1 MHKALKTTAQYTYNF
16 VMGFVVGF
24 TGAVLINKVVDKLS
38 WK

>member
-1 MHKALKTTAQYTYNF
+1 MNKAVKTTAQYTYNF

-24 TGAVLINKVVDKLS
+24 TGAVLINKVVYKLT